1 MEALRFEHQDGD
13 YQVIVRSEDLSYA
26 WERFKG
32 RIDHDND
39 PKPDSAMPYEERYSR
54 YASKDTCKLYLY
66 DYQASE
72 LKETSEEGQQ
82 VWEEQRPVM
91 FETCE
96 YNIAIR
102 FKPGLLDKKSTPK
115 VLHVRKDIETAFF
128 LDKDY
133 NRNVVGLSGNVSFL
147 NEPGVFKL
155 EFEYQHAGK
164 TKRTWVTFEVVS
176 PKLDT
181 KHDYKSLLNDVN
193 EEYNDVIFRYLATT
207 YQQLTRGRVKNDIVW
222 MNIFEDIIDDYLK
235 NIELI
240 LRRPHQNV
248 RTYTTYAKVEK
259 VKRWTPALEDEYAE
273 SQRAK
278 QLDNHWFELKES
290 DNTVNTR
297 ENRFVKHT
305 LAHIGKRLT
314 KILHEVL
321 TNNRNDELSDEH
333 RNRLLNYKERIH
345 KLGHNPFFRTIG
357 RFEGMSQDSI
367 VLQSR
372 AGYQQIYKDWIKL
385 RRGIDLYNGASNIG
399 TLQIWEIY
407 ELWCFIKMKRMV
419 KQLLHIE
426 KENPAYEKLV
436 SEPAGSLLNPFSNS
450 RMEHVVT
457 FNYPTPDE
465 NDDSDW
471 AEQMRRHAGD
481 VITLHYQHTFNRRN
495 ADVFGVHTATTEQRP
510 DIVLNITK
518 EDGSKILLTY
528 LYDAKYRVISDK
540 RLDKDIEKE
549 DIEEMQELH
558 GGDYPPSDSI
568 NQMHRYRDAIY
579 YGSELKDQASKEVI
593 GGYIL
598 FPGRGDN
605 ETIAKRYYSNSIA
618 SVNIGAFP
626 LLPKSKSRKDHFG
639 HEDEDSP
646 QLYDHLKD
654 ILLEKCL
661 GYEHVENA
669 IPQRGLVY
677 KLPMEDN
684 DSIVLVG
691 YSKPEQW
698 KLVLKNKL
706 YYTRAGFESG
716 SLRLVPG
723 FESCKFLVMHN
734 RQDKAIFK
742 LTGQGARIVSGEDLQ
757 KKGFSASKDYYL
769 VFDLESDNP
778 EISFEG
784 KTGEMLQLKK
794 SANPYKKEPYFTTL
808 EQLLEPANNKE
819 TTGSF

>member
-39 PKPDSAMPYEERYSR
+39 PKPDSVMPYEERYCR
-54 YASKDTCKLYLY
+54 YVSKDACKLYLY

-72 LKETSEEGQQ
+72 LKEVSDEGRQ

-133 NRNVVGLSGNVSFL
+133 NGNIVGLSGNVSFL

-207 YQQLTRGRVKNDIVW
+207 YQQLTKGRVKNDIVW
-222 MNIFEDIIDDYLK
+222 MNLFEDIIDDYLK

-259 VKRWTPALEDEYAE
+259 VKKWTPALEDEYAE
-273 SQRAK
+273 NKQAK

-305 LAHIGKRLT
+305 LTHIGKRLT
-314 KILHEVL
+314 KILNEVL
-321 TNNRNDELSDEH
+321 TSNRNDELSDDH

-345 KLGHNPFFRTIG
+345 KLEHNPFFRTIG
-357 RFEGMSQDSI
+357 RFEGMSQDSM

-372 AGYQQIYKDWIKL
+372 AGYQQVYKGWIKL

-426 KENPAYEKLV
+426 KENPTYEKLV

-450 RMEHVVT
+450 SMEHVVT

-471 AEQMRRHAGD
+471 AEQMRRHTGD

-495 ADVFGVHTATTEQRP
+495 ADAFGVHTATTEQRP

-558 GGDYPPSDSI
+558 GGDYPPSDAI

-579 YGSELKDQASKEVI
+579 YGSELKEQASKEVI

-605 ETIAKRYYSNSIA
+605 ETIAKRYYSNSVA

-646 QLYDHLKD
+646 QLYEHLKD
-654 ILLEKCL
+654 ILLEKSL

-691 YSKPEQW
+691 YCRPEQW

-706 YYTRAGFESG
+706 YYTRAGFENG

-723 FESCKFLVMHN
+723 FENCKFLVMHN

-757 KKGFSASKDYYL
+757 KKGFCVSKDYYL
-769 VFDLESDNP
+769 VFDLESSNP

-784 KTGEMLQLKK
+784 KTGEILQLKK

-819 TTGSF
+819 PVGSF

>member
-39 PKPDSAMPYEERYSR
+39 PKPDSTIPYEERYCR

-72 LKETSEEGQQ
+72 LKETAEEGQQ

-102 FKPGLLDKKSTPK
+102 FKPELLDTKSTPK

-133 NRNVVGLSGNVSFL
+133 NGKVVGLSGNVSFL

-207 YQQLTRGRVKNDIVW
+207 YQQLTKGRVKNDIVW

-259 VKRWTPALEDEYAE
+259 VKKWTPALEDEYAE
-273 SQRAK
+273 NK
-278 QLDNHWFELKES
+278 QSKRLDNHWFELKES

-305 LAHIGKRLT
+305 LTHIGKRLT

-357 RFEGMSQDSI
+357 RFEGMNQDSM

-372 AGYQQIYKDWIKL
+372 AGYQQVYKDWIKL

-481 VITLHYQHTFNRRN
+481 IITLHYQHTFNRRN

-558 GGDYPPSDSI
+558 GGDYPPSDAI

-605 ETIAKRYYSNSIA
+605 ETIAKRYYSNSVS

-626 LLPKSKSRKDHFG
+626 LLPKSKSRKEHFG

-646 QLYDHLKD
+646 QLYEHLKD
-654 ILLEKCL
+654 ILLEKSI

-677 KLPMEDN
+677 KLPMEGEN
-684 DSIVLVG
+684 AIILVG
-691 YSKPEQW
+691 YCKPEQW
-698 KLVLKNKL
+698 KTVLKNKL

-734 RQDKAIFK
+734 HQDKAIFK

-769 VFDLESDNP
+769 AFDLESSNP
-778 EISFEG
+778 EISFED
-784 KTGEMLQLKK
+784 KAGEILQLKK

-808 EQLLEPANNKE
+808 GQLLEPKPNE
-819 TTGSF
+819 IL

>member
-1 MEALRFEHQDGD
+1 MEALRFEHSNGD

-32 RIDHDND
+32 RIDHSND
-39 PKPDSAMPYEERYSR
+39 PKPESSVPYEERYCK
-54 YASKDTCKLYLY
+54 YASKDACHLKLYQY
-66 DYQASE
+66 DTKILCE
-72 LKETSEEGQQ
+72 IGEVGQL
-82 VWEEQRPVM
+82 WDEQWPVM

-102 FKPGLLDKKSTPK
+102 FKTGFIDSKSSPK

-128 LDKDY
+128 VDKDY
-133 NRNVVGLSGNVSFL
+133 EGNIVGLSGNVSFL

-155 EFEYQHAGK
+155 EFEYQHGGK
-164 TKRTWVTFEVVS
+164 TRQAWVTFDVVS

-207 YQQLTRGRVKNDIVW
+207 YQQLTRGKVKNDIVW
-222 MNIFEDIIDDYLK
+222 MNIFEDIINDYLK

-248 RTYTTYAKVEK
+248 RTYNTYAKVEK
-259 VKRWTPALEDEYAE
+259 IKRWTPSLEDEYAE
-273 SQRAK
+273 NKIAK
-278 QLDNHWFELKES
+278 KLDNHWFELKES
-290 DNTVNTR
+290 DSTINTR

-305 LAHIGKRLT
+305 LTHIGKRLS
-314 KILHEVL
+314 KILNEVL
-321 TNNRNDELSDEH
+321 TNNRNDELSDDH
-333 RNRLLNYKERIH
+333 RLRLLGYKERIH
-345 KLGHNPFFRTIG
+345 KLEHNPFFRTVG
-357 RFEGMSQDSI
+357 KFEGMSQDSM

-372 AGYQQIYKDWIKL
+372 AGYQQVYKDWIKL

-426 KENPAYEKLV
+426 QENPLYEKLV

-450 RMEHVVT
+450 RMEHTVT
-457 FNYPTPDE
+457 FNYPTPDA
-465 NDDSDW
+465 DDVSEW
-471 AEQMRRHAGD
+471 ANQMRAHAGD
-481 VITLHYQHTFNRRN
+481 VVTLHYQHTFNRRN
-495 ADVFGVHTATTEQRP
+495 SDDFGVHTATTEQRP
-510 DIVLNITK
+510 DIVLNINK
-518 EDGSKILLTY
+518 KDGSEILLTY
-528 LYDAKYRVISDK
+528 LYDAKYRVVSDK

-549 DIEEMQELH
+549 DLEEIRELH
-558 GGDYPPSDSI
+558 GGDYPPSDAI

-579 YGSELKDQASKEVI
+579 YGSDRKDHSNKEVI

-605 ETIAKRYYSNSIA
+605 DTITKRYYSSSVE

-646 QLYDHLKD
+646 QLYEHLKN
-654 ILLEKCL
+654 ILLEKSL
-661 GYEHVENA
+661 SSEYVEKA

-677 KLPMEDN
+677 KFPLDGKNAM
-684 DSIVLVG
+684 VLVG
-691 YSKPEQW
+691 YCKPEQW
-698 KLVLKNKL
+698 DIVLKNKL

-723 FESCKFLVMHN
+723 FESCKFLVMYN
-734 RQDKAIFK
+734 KKNKAIFQ
-742 LTGQGARIVSGEDLQ
+742 LTGQGARIVSGIDLQ
-757 KKGFSASKDYYL
+757 KKGFYAAKEYYL
-769 VFDLESDNP
+769 TFDLESS
-778 EISFEG
+778 EAKTEFEG
-784 KTGEMLQLKK
+784 KTGKILRLKQ
-794 SANPYKKEPYFTTL
+794 SSDPYKKEPYFTTL
-808 EQLLEPANNKE
+808 EQLLEPIGN
-819 TTGSF
+819 T

>member
-39 PKPDSAMPYEERYSR
+39 PKPDSTIPYEERYCR

-72 LKETSEEGQQ
+72 LKETAEEGQQ

-102 FKPGLLDKKSTPK
+102 FKPELLDTKSTPK

-133 NRNVVGLSGNVSFL
+133 NGKVVGLSGNVSFL

-155 EFEYQHAGK
+155 EFEYQHGGK

-207 YQQLTRGRVKNDIVW
+207 YQQLTKGRVKNDIVW

-248 RTYTTYAKVEK
+248 RTYTAYAKVEK
-259 VKRWTPALEDEYAE
+259 VKKWTPALEDEYAE
-273 SQRAK
+273 NK
-278 QLDNHWFELKES
+278 QSKRLDNHWFELKES

-305 LAHIGKRLT
+305 LTHIGKRLT

-345 KLGHNPFFRTIG
+345 KLEHNPFFRTIG
-357 RFEGMSQDSI
+357 RFEGMSQDSM

-372 AGYQQIYKDWIKL
+372 AGYQQVYKDWIKL

-481 VITLHYQHTFNRRN
+481 IITLHYQHTFNRRN

-558 GGDYPPSDSI
+558 GGDYPPSDAI

-605 ETIAKRYYSNSIA
+605 ETIAKRYYSNSVS

-626 LLPKSKSRKDHFG
+626 LLPKSKSRKEHFG

-646 QLYDHLKD
+646 QLYEHLKD
-654 ILLEKCL
+654 ILLEKSI

-677 KLPMEDN
+677 KLPMEGEN
-684 DSIVLVG
+684 AIILVG
-691 YSKPEQW
+691 YCKPEQW
-698 KLVLKNKL
+698 KTVLKNKL

-734 RQDKAIFK
+734 HQDKAIFK

-769 VFDLESDNP
+769 AFDLESSNP
-778 EISFEG
+778 EISFED
-784 KTGEMLQLKK
+784 KAGEILQLKK

-808 EQLLEPANNKE
+808 GQLLEPKPNE
-819 TTGSF
+819 IL